1 MEKHLAP
8 RFLRPFLALLFAL
21 AGSASLA
28 QSYRWQN
35 VAMGGGGFVS
45 AVIPSRT
52 QQNLFYARTDVGG
65 AYRWDN
71 ANARWV
77 PLNDWV
83 SEADVGLMGAES
95 LALDPK
101 NPAVVYLLA
110 GTSYFS
116 NGKTVVM
123 RSADHGATFPQVTD
137 VSTQLRAHGNGM
149 GRQAGE
155 RLQVDPG
162 SSSVLYLGSRN
173 NGLFKSTNSGASF
186 TRVAALNVTTT
197 VNGNGISFVW
207 LDPSSVSGGVAQRVV
222 VGVSRTSAEGANL
235 YVSTDAGASF
245 SAVAGAPAG
254 YMPQRAAY
262 ASNGNLYITYGNGA
276 GPHGQEFKDG
286 TGTVV
291 RTDPM
296 DAGQVWRLTVATG
309 AWTNVTPAGTNRAF
323 SGISVDPGNPQR
335 LVASTINTYAAQGGA
350 WGDQFFISTNGGAS
364 WTNVVQRGFALANG
378 GVGWIDGHS
387 IHWAGSIEFDPFN
400 TAAVWV
406 TSGNGVF
413 RTANID
419 ATPATWTF
427 TVKGLE
433 ETVPLHLASVPGGP
447 LLSVI
452 GDYDGFRHTNP
463 SAFAPIH
470 TPRMGTTT
478 GLAMAAGNPSLV
490 VRVGSA
496 MYHSTNA
503 GASWTQVSSIRG
515 TYGQVA
521 LSANGSALLHTVTAR
536 NDDGSSTT
544 TTYRST
550 NFTSASPTWT
560 VVSGLSNN
568 AVSPVADPVNSNKFY
583 VYDNGTLRASNNGG
597 LTFTNAGSLAAWGSP
612 LARTAPGREG
622 DVWVA
627 LHGGG
632 LARSTNS
639 GVTFSTVAN
648 VGQASAV
655 GFGKT
660 ATGAS
665 YPTVFIW
672 GTANGGPRGVYRS
685 TDAGASWVRVNDN
698 ARQFGGPG
706 NGQFVQGDMNTE
718 GVVYMST
725 VGRGIVYGTPTT
737 APVRARHSSK
747 CMDVPASSTAS
758 GARLIQ
764 WRCSGSANQQWATDD
779 LGNGYFR
786 LKAAHSGQCADLASQ
801 STATHVAVVQAACGA
816 GTSQQW
822 AKENADGGYFRLK
835 SRYSGLCIDVNRAS
849 TADGAALIQYTC
861 GSNTNQQWRHN

>member
-1 MEKHLAP
+1 
-8 RFLRPFLALLFAL
+8 
-21 AGSASLA
+21 
-28 QSYRWQN
+28 
-35 VAMGGGGFVS
+35 
-45 AVIPSRT
+45 
-52 QQNLFYARTDVGG
+52 
-65 AYRWDN
+65 
-71 ANARWV
+71 V
-77 PLNDWV
+77 P
-83 SEADVGLMGAES
+83 
-95 LALDPK
+95 
-101 NPAVVYLLA
+101 
-110 GTSYFS
+110 
-116 NGKTVVM
+116 
-123 RSADHGATFPQVTD
+123 
-137 VSTQLRAHGNGM
+137 
-149 GRQAGE
+149 
-155 RLQVDPG
+155 
-162 SSSVLYLGSRN
+162 
-173 NGLFKSTNSGASF
+173 
-186 TRVAALNVTTT
+186 
-197 VNGNGISFVW
+197 
-207 LDPSSVSGGVAQRVV
+207 
-222 VGVSRTSAEGANL
+222 
-235 YVSTDAGASF
+235 
-245 SAVAGAPAG
+245 
-254 YMPQRAAY
+254 
-262 ASNGNLYITYGNGA
+262 
-276 GPHGQEFKDG
+276 
-286 TGTVV
+286 
-291 RTDPM
+291 
-296 DAGQVWRLTVATG
+296 
-309 AWTNVTPAGTNRAF
+309 
-323 SGISVDPGNPQR
+323 
-335 LVASTINTYAAQGGA
+335 
-350 WGDQFFISTNGGAS
+350 
-364 WTNVVQRGFALANG
+364 
-378 GVGWIDGHS
+378 
-387 IHWAGSIEFDPFN
+387 
-400 TAAVWV
+400 
-406 TSGNGVF
+406 
-413 RTANID
+413 
-419 ATPATWTF
+419 
-427 TVKGLE
+427 
-433 ETVPLHLASVPGGP
+433 
-447 LLSVI
+447 
-452 GDYDGFRHTNP
+452 
-463 SAFAPIH
+463 
-470 TPRMGTTT
+470 
-478 GLAMAAGNPSLV
+478 
-490 VRVGSA
+490 
-496 MYHSTNA
+496 
-503 GASWTQVSSIRG
+503 SIRG

-568 AVSPVADPVNSNKFY
+568 AVAPVADPVNASKFY

-627 LHGGG
+627 LNGGG

-737 APVRARHSSK
+737 APVQARHSGK
-747 CMDVPASSTAS
+747 CMDVPASSTAP

-801 STATHVAVVQAACGA
+801 STATLVAVVQAACGA

-822 AKENADGGYFRLK
+822 AKESADGGYFRLK